1 MSFSRHRPVL
11 GLKER
16 LVLPLAKRWI
26 SGTNLESAVN
36 DAKKANSRGIGV
48 VVNFLGE
55 DIKDPAAADANADEY
70 IRLQQAIADSGIEG
84 FPSVKLTQLGLGGDD
99 SGMRSRLERIASNAG
114 RLGQLLWLDMEGSAF
129 AEATI
134 NTYLE
139 THTTHPGLG
148 VALQAYARRSESDLK
163 TILDAKG
170 RVRLVKGAYRENSDF
185 VFPTRNE
192 VRSNYIKLMETLFE
206 RGSGFAIG
214 THDSLLIE
222 KARSLGDGKR
232 VDFHFEMLKGIRDDL
247 KDELVKSGSRVYE
260 YLPYGDKWYAYSKR
274 RISEHPS
281 NIWLLL
287 RSLV

>member
-1 MSFSRHRPVL
+1 M

-26 SGTNLESAVN
+26 SGTNLDSAVK
-36 DAKKANSRGIGV
+36 DANKANSRGIGV

-55 DIKDPAAADANADEY
+55 GIKDPATADANADEY
-70 IRLQQAIADSGIEG
+70 LRLQQAIADKGIEG
-84 FPSVKLTQLGLGGDD
+84 FPSVKLSQLGLGGDD
-99 SGMRSRLERIASNAG
+99 AGMRVRLERIASNAD

-129 AEATI
+129 TEATI
-134 NTYLE
+134 NTYLDA
-139 THTTHPGLG
+139 HSRHPGLG

-163 TILDAKG
+163 MILDANG
-170 RVRLVKGAYRENSDF
+170 QVRLVKGAYRESSEF
-185 VFPTRNE
+185 VFPTRDE
-192 VRSNYIKLMETLFE
+192 VRGNYIKLMETLFE

-222 KARSLGDGKR
+222 RARSLGEGKR

-247 KDELVKSGSRVYE
+247 KDELVKSGNRVYE